1 MLSDQWLENS
11 FNLLK
16 VQCCNKA
23 KKFLGK
29 HERLEVYKPQES
41 YLSAKLGEVNNNEID
56 RELINSILPWLPS
69 RGFES
74 FRELRRK
81 NPKTLYIIPQFHF
94 HI

>member
-16 VQCCNKA
+16 VQCCNKG

-29 HERLEVYKPQES
+29 HERLEAYKPQES
-41 YLSAKLGEVNNNEID
+41 YLSVKLGEINNNEID

-81 NPKTLYIIPQFHF
+81 NPKTLYIIP
-94 HI
+94 